1 MVRHRPKARREAAP
15 TRQFAAGE
23 LLVQLE
29 RAVPGGDAIGRLDDG
44 QVLFVTGAVVGDT
57 ICVRSLGRSRGV
69 ARAFQWDLHTPSSA
83 RRATLPCPVAQ
94 RCGGCDWM
102 GADTHA
108 QASQKLQLVTDALR
122 RTGGVASL
130 PNTLELTTTGSDL
143 GYRSRARLHI
153 SEAGELGFVARKTH
167 GVVAIERCA
176 VCSDR
181 FNSDLARLGRHFG
194 SEQPLASLACRTFA
208 EVELRALAARSEVR
222 LLSREG
228 QARVPEAL
236 SPWLEHVASDFD
248 LSSDLQ
254 LDLAPPP
261 MRPVRLLTAESEG
274 ELRAR
279 LAPCVDG
286 GRVAAAAVDALVAL
300 EVQIGAAVFSQ
311 VNWAVN
317 SRIIVE
323 LVVGAIERG
332 HRRFAD
338 LYSGNGNFSLP
349 LLTLGLQGVAVEQN
363 GSSVKCARHAAQLLG
378 LAADF
383 RVGSVAEHARDLH
396 RRGESFDLVV
406 LDPAREGA
414 GPALPEIVRLAAC
427 DIFYCACDPVSLAR
441 DVRWLTEHGFELVR
455 VAAHDMFP
463 QTHHVES
470 AAWLTRKC

>member
-1 MVRHRPKARREAAP
+1 MVRHRPKARRGAAP
-15 TRQFAAGE
+15 TRQFPAGE
-23 LLVQLE
+23 LLVHLE

-44 QVLFVTGAVVGDT
+44 QLLFVTGAVVGDT

-69 ARAFQWDLHTPSSA
+69 ARALQWDLHSASSA

-102 GADTHA
+102 GADA
-108 QASQKLQLVTDALR
+108 QAQSRQKLQLVTDALR
-122 RTGGVASL
+122 RTGGVATL
-130 PNTLELTTTGSDL
+130 PNTLELITTGGEL
-143 GYRSRARLHI
+143 GYRNRARLHI

-167 GVVAIERCA
+167 GVVAIERCV

-181 FNSDLARLGRHFG
+181 FNSELARLSRQFDH
-194 SEQPLASLACRTFA
+194 EQPLARLACQTFA

-236 SPWLEHVASDFD
+236 RPWLERVASDFD

-254 LDLAPPP
+254 LDVALPP
-261 MRPVRLLTAESEG
+261 MRAVRLLTREIEG

-279 LAPCVDG
+279 LAPSVEG
-286 GRVAAAAVDALVAL
+286 GALAAAAVDALVAL

-317 SRIIVE
+317 SQIVVE

-363 GSSVKCARHAAQLLG
+363 GSSVQCARSAAQSLG

-383 RVGSVAEHARDLH
+383 RVGSVAEHVRDLH
-396 RRGESFDLVV
+396 ERGESFDLVV

-414 GPALPEIVRLAAC
+414 GPTLAEIARIATR

-470 AAWLTRKC
+470 TAWLTRKR